1 MCQLTMIDVDTK
13 LKISKA
19 FIQSLLE
26 INTLGIGAMP
36 NRDGFGYMLFSEP
49 GVVVKSVDDA
59 IKWFAT
65 NGSKW
70 RTEKKDFNG
79 IYHVRLASVVTN
91 RTIYEADAHPHFAG
105 KIVLTHNGTL
115 NWQYTADGSKEIDP
129 LFPKDC
135 IDSEK
140 LVITINHYV
149 GDGLLTEEHINKA
162 LSHFT
167 GAYAIMVYDS
177 QQPGILFVIRGN
189 DKKLHKLEIK
199 DDTTGERVGLIINTG
214 AWELAHWGRLVKH
227 AMQALTT
234 KKLSFIISEVPELKV
249 FKYMIGTYTLGEAV
263 CEAEKCTYVTQSVSS
278 DSSHVH
284 VHGQRYIPQSSPT
297 PTALVDKIIAS
308 CFTIGITYRELCILS
323 EIIFD
328 ESFLTVDENSMIILE
343 GILSTLTKSNFSG
356 RKKEWDNLL
365 KLLKVSPVVAYTQRG
380 IEFPFFINS
389 KKVLRK
395 EVLNVEKESR
405 ISTLQ

>member
-1 MCQLTMIDVDTK
+1 MIDVDTK

-65 NGSKW
+65 NGSNW
-70 RTEKKDFNG
+70 RAEKKDFNG

-91 RTIYEADAHPHFAG
+91 RTVYEADAHPHFAG
-105 KIVLTHNGTL
+105 NIVLTHNGTL
-115 NWQYTADGSKEIDP
+115 NWRFTTNGAKEIED

-162 LSHFT
+162 LTHFS
-167 GAYAIMVYDS
+167 GAYAIMVYDTR
-177 QQPGILFVIRGN
+177 QPGILFVVRGN

-249 FKYMIGTYTLGEAV
+249 FKYMIGTYTLGEPV
-263 CEAEKCTYVTQSVSS
+263 CDAEKCVFVNQSVSS
-278 DSSHVH
+278 DTGHTH
-284 VHGQRYIPQSSPT
+284 VHGQRYLPT
-297 PTALVDKIIAS
+297 PSSTPLALVDKIIES
-308 CFTIGITYRELCILS
+308 CFTIGITYKELCILS

-328 ESFLTVDENSMIILE
+328 ESFLTIDDNSMTILE

-356 RKKEWDNLL
+356 RKKEWESLL
-365 KLLKVSPVVAYTQRG
+365 KHLKVSAAVAYIERG

-389 KKVLRK
+389 KKTLKK
-395 EVLNVEKESR
+395 EVLRAEKESGLPA
-405 ISTLQ
+405 IQ